1 MADEK
6 DEEYISDL
14 PENIEDE
21 AVANRKEFEKNLSNM
36 WGYSKTGI
44 EAKKA
49 GNKTLAGTLKLVI
62 NTTYGC
68 MKSKYSSLYDPKM
81 ANQVCITGQLLF
93 VDLIEK
99 LEPYITLIQLITWL
113 N

>member
-49 GNKTLAGTLKLVI
+49 AMAMLSTKTGMYAKIPLE
-62 NTTYGC
+62 
-68 MKSKYSSLYDPKM
+68 M
-81 ANQVCITGQLLF
+81 A
-93 VDLIEK
+93 
-99 LEPYITLIQLITWL
+99 
-113 N
+113 